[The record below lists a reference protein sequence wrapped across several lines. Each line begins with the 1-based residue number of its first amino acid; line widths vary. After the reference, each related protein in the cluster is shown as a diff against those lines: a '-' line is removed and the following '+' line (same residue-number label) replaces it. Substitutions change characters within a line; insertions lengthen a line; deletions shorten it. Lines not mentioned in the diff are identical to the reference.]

1 MIKNYIIIFY
11 CLSTEFQIK
20 YHVTRNVAHLKL
32 TYNALYIPVVP
43 FYSLKLLDLILLI
56 TSSNYFAKL
65 ISRSPTGAFCNFS
78 LLTSPRTPLI
88 SPLASRG
95 SNYCALFQG
104 RTTCQLNCS
113 FSFPRSVLKCWN
125 YMIAC
130 TILQL
135 SSYRR
140 LCIAQDLH

>member
-20 YHVTRNVAHLKL
+20 YRVIRNVAHSKL
-32 TYNALYIPVVP
+32 AYNALYIPVVP

-65 ISRSPTGAFCNFS
+65 ISRSPLRARS
-78 LLTSPRTPLI
+78 AILASPRTPLI
-88 SPLASRG
+88 SPLSSRG

-113 FSFPRSVLKCWN
+113 FSFLRSILKCLN
-125 YMIAC
+125 YMIVS